1 MSESFSACR
10 RLYPGGTDGSLSLA
24 SISPALRSVGGG
36 LPHYV
41 AIFGFR
47 IYCFGAS
54 MAFHL
59 CSGLQTRGA
68 AKQPF
73 PSGASAGWLSAA
85 VPIATGCNDY
95 FPGGTFTRWTPSP
108 FARRTTQLVD
118 SVFDTLFLL
127 LPLRPAFPADRV
139 FQVQAADHLLRP
151 RFVAA
156 GLAPVHAILK
166 PCQFLFLDRL
176 VYPPGPIGRSSHW
189 PGQKNFLER
198 LGPLFPCP

>member
-1 MSESFSACR
+1 MPSPLPRRNRWIPVIGQHFASFAIR
-10 RLYPGGTDGSLSLA
+10 RRRP
-24 SISPALRSVGGG
+24 SPLRRWV
-36 LPHYV
+36 
-41 AIFGFR
+41 GFR

-118 SVFDTLFLL
+118 SPGAIRASISNFRPLPAGRALQMQSPCRPASSQIAHVNARSLHPQTDRLAGSRGGVP
-127 LPLRPAFPADRV
+127 LPLSV
-139 FQVQAADHLLRP
+139 
-151 RFVAA
+151 
-156 GLAPVHAILK
+156 
-166 PCQFLFLDRL
+166 
-176 VYPPGPIGRSSHW
+176 
-189 PGQKNFLER
+189 
-198 LGPLFPCP
+198 

>member
-1 MSESFSACR
+1 MPSPLPRRNRWIPVIGQHFASFAIR
-10 RLYPGGTDGSLSLA
+10 RRRP
-24 SISPALRSVGGG
+24 SPLRRWV
-36 LPHYV
+36 
-41 AIFGFR
+41 GFR

-108 FARRTTQLVD
+108 FARRTTQLDFRGGMNGVE
-118 SVFDTLFLL
+118 SRRGAVARIALF
-127 LPLRPAFPADRV
+127 PRPAHRTPTRGSLCPPASSSPVWHESANLRDV
-139 FQVQAADHLLRP
+139 KSHKPLQQEHLPTKSQVYDTK
-151 RFVAA
+151 
-156 GLAPVHAILK
+156 IMTNDDK
-166 PCQFLFLDRL
+166 
-176 VYPPGPIGRSSHW
+176 
-189 PGQKNFLER
+189 
-198 LGPLFPCP
+198 